1 MSGTNTPPDG
11 TATPP
16 TAINEHIQQLLRSTF
31 NALELWKQ
39 VWDADLA
46 IQFPQNQRR
55 HGFCRDGVH
64 FYYLAQIF
72 LRNSRPQEWAA
83 PADLRCRQVF
93 HLLKQIR
100 GHVASDSAQKGI
112 DLGSLNKIA
121 DDYCLPTKISS
132 IEDLTL
138 NMRRLFAP
146 LEDPEPA
153 ARPDTLYTWAQ
164 DPIPFVRATKQGVSQ
179 PPSPKQPQ
187 HRIISVP
194 SQQTS
199 STLSRHLQLQQNHTK
214 PAMNSLLSNYV
225 VLLRFA
231 FTSESRSLSMDHTA
245 TSIMEFSADILRFS
259 FSSEQSEKH

>member
-1 MSGTNTPPDG
+1 VLTSPPVLIHAIHNQIYNTQRQLLRRTSMSGTNTPPDG

-153 ARPDTLYTWAQ
+153 ARPDTLYT
-164 DPIPFVRATKQGVSQ
+164 
-179 PPSPKQPQ
+179 
-187 HRIISVP
+187 
-194 SQQTS
+194 
-199 STLSRHLQLQQNHTK
+199 
-214 PAMNSLLSNYV
+214 
-225 VLLRFA
+225 
-231 FTSESRSLSMDHTA
+231 
-245 TSIMEFSADILRFS
+245 
-259 FSSEQSEKH
+259 